1 MAAASGEMEK
11 DKGRGV
17 VAAVEWGFG
26 PGRGIRPKQRL
37 IFFLFSYF
45 SLFSPLILDSNL
57 NSNSV
62 VNFMLK

>member
-37 IFFLFSYF
+37 IFFLFYF
-45 SLFSPLILDSNL
+45 LIFLYFLLLF
-57 NSNSV
+57 
-62 VNFMLK
+62 